1 VHEELAIEGCKRWTA
16 APNAV
21 RSASEKELP
30 ISMCEIGSAAFV
42 IRVTLR
48 DSGGIH
54 RAKEIAGLTCET
66 GNFNDRID
74 ASAEG

>member
-1 VHEELAIEGCKRWTA
+1 
-16 APNAV
+16 
-21 RSASEKELP
+21 
-30 ISMCEIGSAAFV
+30 MCEIGSAAFV

-54 RAKEIAGLTCET
+54 RTKKIAGLTCET